1 MLQTEESEKVTLNV
15 GTQSDSLV
23 LMRNGDLSLNEG
35 TVNLVNLG
43 MSLEQAHNIRTAICN
58 IL

>member
-1 MLQTEESEKVTLNV
+1 MLQTEESENVTLNV
-15 GTQSDSLV
+15 GTQSDSML
-23 LMRNGDLSLNEG
+23 LMQNGDPSLNEG

-43 MSLEQAHNIRTAICN
+43 MSLEQAHHIRTAICN